1 MNYYNYNEWNWHYI
15 YRNWCNC
22 IIIKFVM
29 SNMYLILVIYSAT
42 SDTSIRVRNNDSTR
56 SLTYAMQMLK
66 EVKLKVQILV
76 RSNDVKCESTIVVVN
91 NGECQV
97 SARLHIR
104 IHNNSNTPWG
114 VDAASHT
121 SDNSG
126 GPFNYWKEIWERR
139 HLWDYKWMLDLF
151 LSCFF
156 FICFQ
161 VYKYLV

>member
-1 MNYYNYNEWNWHYI
+1 
-15 YRNWCNC
+15 
-22 IIIKFVM
+22 
-29 SNMYLILVIYSAT
+29 MYLILVIYSAT

-104 IHNNSNTPWG
+104 IHNNSNTP
-114 VDAASHT
+114 
-121 SDNSG
+121 
-126 GPFNYWKEIWERR
+126 
-139 HLWDYKWMLDLF
+139 
-151 LSCFF
+151 
-156 FICFQ
+156 
-161 VYKYLV
+161 